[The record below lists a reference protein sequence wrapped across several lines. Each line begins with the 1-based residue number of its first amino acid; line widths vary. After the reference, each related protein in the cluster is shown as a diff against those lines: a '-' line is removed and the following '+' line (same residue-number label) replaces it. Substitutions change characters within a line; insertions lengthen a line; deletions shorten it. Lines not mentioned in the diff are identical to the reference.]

1 MYVYVSRY
9 IYGEIQRLTRNR
21 DRDRLTDRWRDRAS
35 VSFNCDI
42 LQGHS
47 QSRSAKNSTQN

>member
-21 DRDRLTDRWRDRAS
+21 DRDRQTNRQMER
-35 VSFNCDI
+35 
-42 LQGHS
+42 QG
-47 QSRSAKNSTQN
+47 KCKL